1 MSRTDDEERLRRGEK
16 IAQYR
21 REVLT
26 EHFRNVLG
34 TVAGRAVLWHILE
47 QTRLHATSY
56 DPDVH
61 VVMRHEG
68 RRDVGLDMI
77 AMIETV
83 NPHGYVQLMEQA
95 KATAARE
102 QEDTTDERSSD

>member
-1 MSRTDDEERLRRGEK
+1 MSRTDDEERLRRGERL
-16 IAQYR
+16 AQFR

-47 QTRLHATSY
+47 QCRLNATSY
-56 DPDVH
+56 DPDPHMVS
-61 VVMRHEG
+61 RSEG
-68 RRDVGLDMI
+68 RRDVGLDVI
-77 AMIETV
+77 AMVETV

-95 KATAARE
+95 KQIAAAD
-102 QEDTTDERSSD
+102 QEDVTDERSSD